1 MGWSLPPAARGV
13 WVKIPAVES
22 IEDIVETAGLDGV
35 FIGPFD
41 LALSSGLA
49 ADSAA
54 FGDLA
59 TRVEKA
65 VTGRIALGGVA
76 ADVAAAEDL
85 AVRGY
90 SFAMVGADTS
100 LLAAATGALMERGAA

>member
-1 MGWSLPPAARGV
+1 MGRSLLPAARGV
-13 WVKIPAVES
+13 WVKIPAVEA
-22 IEDIVETAGLDGV
+22 IEDIVETAGLDAV
-35 FIGPFD
+35 VIGPFD
-41 LALSSGLA
+41 LARSGGLA

-54 FGDLA
+54 FGDLV

-76 ADVAAAEDL
+76 ADVAAAEDF

-100 LLAAATGALMERGAA
+100 LLDAAAGSLMERGAA